1 MGDSEVENVFVLTIP
16 LGAAPEVPVENKPE
30 EAPDSLIDRVDE
42 SRAILVV
49 EDNAEMRLF
58 IEKQLYKQGYKVYS
72 ASNGAEALQVLAG
85 QDIDLIITDLMM
97 PKMNG
102 VEVLQK
108 LRAEGIKTPIMML
121 TAKAEKDD
129 RITGFN
135 AGADDYLPKP
145 FEPDELIAR
154 VRAMLRRSEDYHPT
168 LLTWGDITL
177 NPDTGVL
184 SCGRESVRLSGRE
197 FQVME
202 LFMRSPKVVLSADR
216 IMERVWGW
224 DSDAEINVVWVHIS
238 NLRKKIKSIGSGVT
252 ITANRGMGYLLEETK

>member
-1 MGDSEVENVFVLTIP
+1 
-16 LGAAPEVPVENKPE
+16 
-30 EAPDSLIDRVDE
+30 
-42 SRAILVV
+42 
-49 EDNAEMRLF
+49 MRLL
-58 IEKQLYKQGYKVYS
+58 IAEDEVDL
-72 ASNGAEALQVLAG
+72 AEALTAFFEKNQFAVDSVHNGFDAYEYG
-85 QDIDLIITDLMM
+85 SSGEYDAIILDVMM

-168 LLTWGDITL
+168 LLTWGDI
-177 NPDTGVL
+177 
-184 SCGRESVRLSGRE
+184 RLSGRE